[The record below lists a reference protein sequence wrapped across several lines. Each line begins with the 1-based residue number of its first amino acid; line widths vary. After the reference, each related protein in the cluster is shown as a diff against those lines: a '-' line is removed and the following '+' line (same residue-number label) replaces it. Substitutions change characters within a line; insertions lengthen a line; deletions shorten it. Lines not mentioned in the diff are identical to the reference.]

1 MVPIINY
8 DDKLCF
14 AKIILYNQGFQMKN
28 KKINV
33 VDYDQIA
40 KYEAAIEL
48 INVLNGIL
56 LSLQDKY
63 PQYYQLIEDRF
74 SELISEKQKLR
85 SEYVDWVQEI
95 GDTYAPLTRDYYK
108 DPENFNLTKEFI
120 ETKTSYSP

>member
-1 MVPIINY
+1 
-8 DDKLCF
+8 
-14 AKIILYNQGFQMKN
+14 MKN

-48 INVLNGIL
+48 IDVLNGIL

-74 SELISEKQKLR
+74 SELISEQQKLR
-85 SEYVDWVQEI
+85 CEYVDWVQEI
-95 GDTYAPLTRDYYK
+95 RDTYAPLVREYYNDSK
-108 DPENFNLTKEFI
+108 NFKLTKEFM
-120 ETKTSYSP
+120 ETKTSYSL

>member
-1 MVPIINY
+1 
-8 DDKLCF
+8 
-14 AKIILYNQGFQMKN
+14 MKN
-28 KKINV
+28 KKTYV

-48 INVLNGIL
+48 IDVLNGIL
-56 LSLQDKY
+56 LSLQDEY
-63 PQYYQLIEDRF
+63 PQYFQLIEDRF

-95 GDTYAPLTRDYYK
+95 GDTYGPLVREYYN
-108 DPENFNLTKEFI
+108 DPDNFKLTKEFI